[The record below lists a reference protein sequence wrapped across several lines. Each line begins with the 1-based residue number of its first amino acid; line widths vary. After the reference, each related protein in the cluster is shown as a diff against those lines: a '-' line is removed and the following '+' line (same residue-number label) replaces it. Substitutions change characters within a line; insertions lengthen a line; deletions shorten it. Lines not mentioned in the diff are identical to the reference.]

1 MKKILLPLIFCFI
14 LISCASTR
22 KSVQMSCTSQ
32 TNTESAEKQ
41 TSKAEKVVDTTK
53 TESGKVTITEIEFYP
68 PSDCHHDKD
77 TASEAPKKKPKAD
90 KPKGNNVGEIN
101 LPNVGNIKDAAIKS
115 IKQTTIESE
124 KEQKGESKESN
135 ESDNSKSQ
143 ATLSNTSQSGTEES
157 TPAPDPYRWRYIFYI
172 LLIVA
177 IGLLYMKRVPILN
190 WIKTILS
197 GIRKIF

>member
-14 LISCASTR
+14 VISCASTR

-68 PSDCHHDKD
+68 PSDCQHNKD
-77 TASEAPKKKPKAD
+77 MASEAPKAD
-90 KPKGNNVGEIN
+90 NPNGSNVGEIN

-115 IKQTTIESE
+115 IKQTTIDLE

-135 ESDNSKSQ
+135 ESDNSKNQ
-143 ATLSNTSQSGTEES
+143 ATISNTSQSGTEES
-157 TPAPDPYRWRYIFYI
+157 TTAPDPYRWRYIFYI

-197 GIRKIF
+197 GIRKVF

>member
-14 LISCASTR
+14 MISCASTR

-41 TSKAEKVVDTTK
+41 TSKTEKVVDTTK

-68 PSDCHHDKD
+68 PYDCQHKD
-77 TASEAPKKKPKAD
+77 TASKAPKKNPKAD

-135 ESDNSKSQ
+135 ESDNSKSE

-177 IGLLYMKRVPILN
+177 IGLLYIKRVPILN

>member
-1 MKKILLPLIFCFI
+1 MKKVLLPLIFCFI
-14 LISCASTR
+14 MISCASTR

-68 PSDCHHDKD
+68 PSDCKHGKD
-77 TASEAPKKKPKAD
+77 TTSEPSSNKPKAN
-90 KPKGNNVGEIN
+90 KPKGSNVGEIN
-101 LPNVGNIKDAAIKS
+101 LSNVGNIKDAAIKS

-124 KEQKGESKESN
+124 KEQKGKSNESN
-135 ESDNSKSQ
+135 ESDNSKSE
-143 ATLSNTSQSGTEES
+143 ATLSNTNQSITEES
-157 TPAPDPYRWRYIFYI
+157 MPTPDPYRWRYIFYI
-172 LLIVA
+172 VLLVS
-177 IGLLYMKRVPILN
+177 IGLLYLKRVPILN

-197 GIRKIF
+197 GVRKIL